1 MPVIRE
7 SNFVV
12 LVNMLMNCL
21 DSPAVFHKVKL
32 ASDLMRYTA
41 MTVEYDFLVPPR
53 KVYLNKTMKYVC
65 FSILYALKN

>member
-21 DSPAVFHKVKL
+21 DSPVAFYKVGTLLFAVV
-32 ASDLMRYTA
+32 
-41 MTVEYDFLVPPR
+41 
-53 KVYLNKTMKYVC
+53 
-65 FSILYALKN
+65 